1 MTEENATYESLSF
14 HKGGDNQGQAIY
26 VAFNQGF
33 DKFRR
38 FAADVHKDIDWDTIT
53 PCATQEII
61 SSSAHPTEK
70 GHQPAKGNDND
81 W

>member
-1 MTEENATYESLSF
+1 MIEEDATYESLSI
-14 HKGGDNQGQAIY
+14 HKGGDNQGQAMS

-33 DKFRR
+33 EKFRR
-38 FAADVHKDIDWDTIT
+38 FAIDVHKDIDWDAIT
-53 PCATQEII
+53 PSAAQEII
-61 SSSAHPTEK
+61 SSGAHPIEQ

>member
-1 MTEENATYESLSF
+1 MTEEDATYESLSI
-14 HKGGDNQGQAIY
+14 HNGGDNQGQAMS

-33 DKFRR
+33 EKFRR
-38 FAADVHKDIDWDTIT
+38 FTADVYKDIDWDSIT
-53 PCATQEII
+53 PSAAQEII
-61 SSSAHPTEK
+61 SSGAQPIEQ